1 MSGHNKW
8 SQIKNKKG
16 VADVKRGKVF
26 SKMLRAISIAAKS
39 EPNPQF
45 NPRLRSAIETA
56 KEYLVP
62 LDNIERA
69 INKASEQKNLSEMV
83 IEAYGPEGSAI
94 IIEAITDNTN
104 RTISEVKKILNDH
117 DAKFANQGSVLWAFE
132 KTTNNYEASIDSHE
146 EWKPGSE
153 SLATPPKAECSEDG
167 QTSTAWKAKFPQK
180 ISDDA
185 KVKIEGLIEA
195 LDEHDDV
202 QNIFTNIE

>member
-16 VADVKRGKVF
+16 VADVKRGKIF
-26 SKMLRAISIAAKS
+26 SKLLRAISIAAKT

-45 NPRLRSAIETA
+45 NPRLRSAVDTA

-69 INKASEQKNLSEMV
+69 ISKASEQKDLSEMI

-104 RTISEVKKILNDH
+104 RTIAEVKKILSDQ
-117 DAKFANQGSVLWAFE
+117 DAKFATQGSVLWAFDAPI
-132 KTTNNYEASIDSHE
+132 KGNAEATE
-146 EWKPGSE
+146 
-153 SLATPPKAECSEDG
+153 
-167 QTSTAWKAKFPQK
+167 WKAKFPQAISEDSK
-180 ISDDA
+180 I
-185 KVKIEGLIEA
+185 KLEKLIEA

-202 QNIFTNIE
+202 QNIFTNVA

>member
-26 SKMLRAISIAAKS
+26 SKLLRAISIAAKT
-39 EPNPQF
+39 EPNVQF
-45 NPRLRSAIETA
+45 NPRLRSAIDTA

-69 INKASEQKNLSEMV
+69 ISKASDQKDLSEMV

-104 RTISEVKKILNDH
+104 RTISEVKKILSDH
-117 DAKFANQGSVLWAFE
+117 DAKFANQGSVLWAFSAE
-132 KTTNNYEASIDSHE
+132 GGSASGGDA
-146 EWKPGSE
+146 K
-153 SLATPPKAECSEDG
+153 
-167 QTSTAWKAKFPQK
+167 WKAKFPQA
-180 ISDDA
+180 ISEESKA
-185 KVKIEGLIEA
+185 KLEKLIEA

-202 QNIFTNIE
+202 QNITTNVA

>member
-16 VADVKRGKVF
+16 VADIKRGRVF
-26 SKMLRAISIAAKS
+26 SKILRAISIAAKA

-45 NPRLRSAIETA
+45 NPRLRTAIETA
-56 KEYLVP
+56 KTNLVP

-69 INKASEQKNLSEMV
+69 INKASEQKDLSEMV

-117 DAKFANQGSVLWAFE
+117 GAKFANQGSVLWAFDAPIKGNAE
-132 KTTNNYEASIDSHE
+132 ATT
-146 EWKPGSE
+146 
-153 SLATPPKAECSEDG
+153 
-167 QTSTAWKAKFPQK
+167 WKAKFPQK
-180 ISDDA
+180 ISDDSKN
-185 KVKIEGLIEA
+185 KVERLIEA

-202 QNIFTNIE
+202 QNIMTNIA

>member
-26 SKMLRAISIAAKS
+26 SKLLRAISIAAKT
-39 EPNPQF
+39 EANPQF
-45 NPRLRSAIETA
+45 NPRLRSAVETA

-69 INKASEQKNLSEMV
+69 ISKASEQKDLSEMV

-104 RTISEVKKILNDH
+104 RTISEVKKILNDSG
-117 DAKFANQGSVLWAFE
+117 AKFANQGSVLLAFDAPIPG
-132 KTTNNYEASIDSHE
+132 NAEANE
-146 EWKPGSE
+146 
-153 SLATPPKAECSEDG
+153 
-167 QTSTAWKAKFPQK
+167 WKAKFPQSISEESKAKLEK
-180 ISDDA
+180 I
-185 KVKIEGLIEA
+185 IEA

-202 QNIFTNIE
+202 QNIFTNVA

>member
-26 SKMLRAISIAAKS
+26 SKLLRAISIAAKS

-45 NPRLRSAIETA
+45 NPRLRSAVDTA

-69 INKASEQKNLSEMV
+69 ISKASDQKDLSEMV

-104 RTISEVKKILNDH
+104 RTIAEVKKILSDQ
-117 DAKFANQGSVLWAFE
+117 DAKFANQGSVLWAFDAPI
-132 KTTNNYEASIDSHE
+132 KGNAEAIE
-146 EWKPGSE
+146 
-153 SLATPPKAECSEDG
+153 
-167 QTSTAWKAKFPQK
+167 WKAKFPQS
-180 ISDDA
+180 ISEDSKA
-185 KVKIEGLIEA
+185 KLEKLIEA

-202 QNIFTNIE
+202 QNITTNVA

>member
-16 VADVKRGKVF
+16 VADVKRGKIF
-26 SKMLRAISIAAKS
+26 SKLLRAISIAAKT

-45 NPRLRSAIETA
+45 NPRLRTAVETA

-69 INKASEQKNLSEMV
+69 INKASEQKDLEEMI

-104 RTISEVKKILNDH
+104 RTISEVKKILSDH
-117 DAKFANQGSVLWAFE
+117 GAKFANQGSVLWAFDAPI
-132 KTTNNYEASIDSHE
+132 KGNADSE
-146 EWKPGSE
+146 
-153 SLATPPKAECSEDG
+153 
-167 QTSTAWKAKFPQK
+167 WKAKFPQN
-180 ISDDA
+180 ISEESKA
-185 KVKIEGLIEA
+185 KLERLIEA

-202 QNIFTNIE
+202 QNIFTNVA

>member
-39 EPNPQF
+39 EPNQQF
-45 NPRLRSAIETA
+45 NPRLRSAVETA

-69 INKASEQKNLSEMV
+69 INKASDQKDLSEMV

-104 RTISEVKKILNDH
+104 RTISEVKKILSDH

-132 KTTNNYEASIDSHE
+132 QIADERGLNADLRGK
-146 EWKPGSE
+146 WKPGSE
-153 SLATPPKAECSEDG
+153 SLATPPQAENSEKG
-167 QTSTAWKAKFPQK
+167 QTSTAWKAKFPQS
-180 ISDDA
+180 ISEESKA
-185 KVKIEGLIEA
+185 KLEGIIEA

-202 QNIFTNIE
+202 QNIFTNVK